1 MVRHFI
7 LRDWSG
13 RVTVARSLAAVQM
26 RARGRVHMC
35 MHVFSPCVSLMAW
48 LVLCWCWRWCRLISR
63 GTVRWHHRLCERCQ
77 AHAKKPTLTRQ
88 LSQSSPKRGP
98 GNGGRRPD
106 FRKVR
111 EKAALEGGP
120 LFAPPNRHLQQ
131 QHDAEEA
138 ATATALSGV
147 SPAVPAP
154 AAAQAAAGGSED
166 SKPGSE
172 PAATDGKKGKKGSKG
187 KAKGKVKGEGL
198 TISPVVPADD
208 EEEHQAEEDAS
219 ATAAGLARSNAQ
231 KSPLLKPS
239 GSPHANAWTAE
250 EDEQLAA
257 LVEESGAGEWTA
269 KARAFD
275 TSRGAAALRLRWSV
289 ISPEARTAATTDT
302 AAGKASASSA
312 SASSGRGAGG
322 GGGSAGRQ
330 PQRSPIGMSPRLTD
344 KGSAAAAAHQAAE
357 AAVRSTAHPFCL

>member
-1 MVRHFI
+1 MRK
-7 LRDWSG
+7 
-13 RVTVARSLAAVQM
+13 RV
-26 RARGRVHMC
+26 RVHMC
-35 MHVFSPCVSLMAW
+35 MHAFSPCVSLMAW

-98 GNGGRRPD
+98 GNNGRRPD

-138 ATATALSGV
+138 ATATALSSV

-172 PAATDGKKGKKGSKG
+172 PVAATDGKKGKKGSKG